1 MNTLLLVGIVM
12 LVAGF
17 AFYGTI
23 LIISV
28 MSDENASNKEDSVI
42 EDDDHLDG
50 DLNQNYYVHGDLSR
64 PVKMPERKLERDHHD
79 NLVYASAN
87 SSGFDGYSHSSYGG
101 GGSSYGGSCSGGGS
115 SDSGGSS
122 DCGGSSDSG
131 SCC

>member
-1 MNTLLLVGIVM
+1 MSTLLLVGIIM

-23 LIISV
+23 LIVSV
-28 MSDENASNKEDSVI
+28 MSDENLSNKDDSVI
-42 EDDDHLDG
+42 EDDNYIDG
-50 DLNQNYYVHGDLSR
+50 VLNQNYYVHGDLSR
-64 PVKMPERKLERDHHD
+64 PVKTPERTLERDHHG
-79 NLVYASAN
+79 NLVYASTN
-87 SSGFDGYSHSSYGG
+87 SSGFDGYSHSSYS